1 MENLLRS
8 LDKSPGAW
16 VAGLSVIV
24 LAQTAVLVWTVMRQ
38 KKAERRW
45 AALMQGS
52 GSENLESLLQ
62 EHLHERSDLLAR
74 LNDAGERIDV
84 LERKMRTS
92 KRYLGLVNYDA
103 FDDVGGS
110 QSFSMALYDE
120 EGNGAVVTSQVGRE
134 GCRVYG
140 KALVN
145 GTPDR
150 HLSAEE
156 ERALDQATSPK
167 SRPRISP

>member
-1 MENLLRS
+1 MENFFRLV
-8 LDKSPGAW
+8 DKSPGAW
-16 VAGLSVIV
+16 VAGLGAVAV
-24 LAQTAVLVWTVMRQ
+24 CLALAL
-38 KKAERRW
+38 
-45 AALMQGS
+45 AALAVKGRRSERKWAGLMS
-52 GSENLESLLQ
+52 GTGTGNLEDLLQ
-62 EHLHERSDLLAR
+62 EHLRERADHLAR
-74 LNDAGERIDV
+74 LNDACERIEV
-84 LERKMRTS
+84 LERKMRSS

-103 FDDVGGS
+103 FDDVGGN

-156 ERALDQATSPK
+156 ERALDQATSPR